1 MLESVGLA
9 QRDHDVYRAL
19 LLHPGWDVRDIEAH
33 LGLTGE
39 EVCTALDRL
48 SELSLLHAPTDV
60 PGFVPASPEVGL
72 RPLLQRIEAEL
83 DERRA
88 RLSRDR
94 AVLANLASEYA
105 SLRVQAGT
113 EGVERLDSVD
123 SVRSRLQELSQRAAF
138 EVRAFMPGGALS
150 ATALEYSRPL
160 DEQSLRR
167 GVRMQTVYLDSVRK
181 DQRTVAYASWF
192 SEHGGQTRTAPSLPM
207 RLIICDRSVAVL
219 PVNED
224 SSREGALVIH
234 LTSVVSALNDLFCL
248 VWERATPLGE
258 SVAPDAGGP
267 SERDLALLKMLEEGL
282 TDECIGRKLG
292 VSIRTV
298 RRLMADLLKRLN
310 SQSRFQAGV
319 EAARLGWI

>member
-9 QRDHDVYRAL
+9 KRDHDVYRAL
-19 LLHPGWDVRDIEAH
+19 LLHPGWEIRDIEEN
-33 LGLTGE
+33 LNLTDE
-39 EVCTALDRL
+39 EVCSALDRL
-48 SELSLLHAPTDV
+48 AELSLLHSPADV
-60 PGFVPASPEVGL
+60 RGFVPASPEVGL

-94 AVLANLASEYA
+94 EVLANLTSEYA

-113 EGVERLDSVD
+113 EGVERLDSVEA
-123 SVRSRLQELSQRAAF
+123 VRARLQELSDRATF

-150 ATALEYSRPL
+150 ATALEHSRPL
-160 DEQSLRR
+160 DEQNLAR

-181 DQRTVAYASWF
+181 DQRTVAYAGWF
-192 SEHGGQTRTAPSLPM
+192 TSRGGQARTAPSLPM
-207 RLIICDRSVAVL
+207 RLILCDRSVAVL
-219 PVNED
+219 PVNEE

-234 LTSVVSALNDLFCL
+234 LTSMVSALNELFTL
-248 VWERATPLGE
+248 VWDRAAPLGA
-258 SVAPDAGGP
+258 APAADTDGP
-267 SERDLALLKMLEEGL
+267 SERDLTLLKMLEEGY
-282 TDECIGRKLG
+282 TDECISRKLG

-310 SQSRFQAGV
+310 AQSRFQAGV